1 MIKFS
6 TEYLILHENEINW
19 EKLSSDKDEFFSLVE
34 VRLFRSKINWK
45 QYLIN
50 HSEYVNTQ
58 ILETASKY
66 FTKEIYEI
74 LAAFNI
80 TTEDFLKAHPE
91 KFDFQSVIQ
100 NCEISEE
107 TLLQTKKY
115 WDTLPNLKE
124 LFYNSKYIKIED
136 PEYSSIKLM
145 LETE

>member
-1 MIKFS
+1 M
-6 TEYLILHENEINW
+6 H
-19 EKLSSDKDEFFSLVE
+19 
-34 VRLFRSKINWK
+34 
-45 QYLIN
+45 
-50 HSEYVNTQ
+50 
-58 ILETASKY
+58 
-66 FTKEIYEI
+66 
-74 LAAFNI
+74 

>member
-19 EKLSSDKDEFFSLVE
+19 EELSSDKDEFFSIVE

-58 ILETASKY
+58 ILEIASKY

>member
-19 EKLSSDKDEFFSLVE
+19 EKLSSDKEEFFSLVE

-58 ILETASKY
+58 ILEIASKY

>member
-19 EKLSSDKDEFFSLVE
+19 EELSSDKDEFFSLVE

-58 ILETASKY
+58 ILEIASKY

>member
-19 EKLSSDKDEFFSLVE
+19 EKLSSDKEEFFSLVE

-58 ILETASKY
+58 ILEIPSKY

-100 NCEISEE
+100 NCENSEE

>member
-19 EKLSSDKDEFFSLVE
+19 EELSSDKDEFFSLVE